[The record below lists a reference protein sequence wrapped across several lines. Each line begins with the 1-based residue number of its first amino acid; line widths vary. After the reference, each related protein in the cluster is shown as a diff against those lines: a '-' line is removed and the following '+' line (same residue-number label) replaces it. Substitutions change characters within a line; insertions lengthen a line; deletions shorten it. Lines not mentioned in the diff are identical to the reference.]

1 MQTIRCKGLTYP
13 VYRHFHGGGEGVQE
27 SQVDTL
33 PLWEQGDDKECRSD
47 PLPVCLWEGDLD
59 GHLGRSFQFTCFQ
72 AFLEDRNTK
81 RKRER
86 QEIG

>member
-1 MQTIRCKGLTYP
+1 MCKLSDARGL
-13 VYRHFHGGGEGVQE
+13 HIQFIDIFMGGGVQE

-72 AFLEDRNTK
+72 AFLEDQNTK